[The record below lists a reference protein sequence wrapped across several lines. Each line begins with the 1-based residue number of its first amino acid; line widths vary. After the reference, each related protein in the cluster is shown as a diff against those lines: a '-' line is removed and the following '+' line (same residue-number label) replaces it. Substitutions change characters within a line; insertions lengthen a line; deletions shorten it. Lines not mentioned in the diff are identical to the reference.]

1 MMKHSGRENG
11 ENDHKIRLLPIFK
24 RILPTC
30 LIRNRLTVIRE
41 ESVHVHTGLKGSV
54 MCIMCYFHA
63 IQKMAVF

>member
-1 MMKHSGRENG
+1 MMKHAGRENG

-41 ESVHVHTGLKGSV
+41 ESVHVHTGLKGLS
-54 MCIMCYFHA
+54 A
-63 IQKMAVF
+63 